1 MRRKTGGFAALTGM
15 LAAFASAAPAQAGI
29 YTVYA
34 CNAAGRLWDNRSWEQ
49 NDPING
55 VAADQDCS
63 GDGNIGLNQRAGDR
77 TADGAHTALQFLT
90 PAGTAIADFRLTKR
104 IIFRNP
110 TQDGTHRYHVVTALG
125 GTAIEGAGNYP
136 NAARERLN
144 GQGRW

>member
-1 MRRKTGGFAALTGM
+1 MRPKTGGFAALTGM
-15 LAAFASAAPAQAGI
+15 LAAFAMAAPAQAGI

-49 NDPING
+49 NAPVNG

-63 GDGNIGLNQRAGDR
+63 GDGNIGLNQRAGER

-104 IIFRNP
+104 STARAAGMAIPRATP
-110 TQDGTHRYHVVTALG
+110 TRGSSPSPGPASRRSRDTRAT
-125 GTAIEGAGNYP
+125 P
-136 NAARERLN
+136 AA
-144 GQGRW
+144 